1 MGLAVPLGVKLTT
14 RIPLLAC
21 LCLAATAS
29 AAEQNEPDPAKE
41 FTKRV
46 GEYVKL
52 HNAQEKDLPPLK
64 GKSDPVEIT
73 QHKKAL
79 AAAIQHARAS
89 GKQGDLFL
97 PIVQPHFRKV
107 IQSEMKGAAG
117 KPARKAAKDGNPH
130 VEGPPGK
137 VVVQVN
143 AYYPDDAPVST
154 VPPSLL
160 LRLPQLPKEV
170 EYRFVG
176 RHLILRDVAANLI
189 VDFIPDVVPG
199 T

>member
-1 MGLAVPLGVKLTT
+1 MRMPQLYQGLT
-14 RIPLLAC
+14 C
-21 LCLAATAS
+21 LCLIAPALAV
-29 AAEQNEPDPAKE
+29 ERNDQDPIKD

-52 HNAQEKDLPPLK
+52 HNRLENDLPPLK
-64 GKSDPVEIT
+64 GKNDPAEIT

-79 AAAIQHARAS
+79 AVAIQHARQDA
-89 GKQGDLFL
+89 KQGDILL
-97 PIVQPHFRKV
+97 AGVQPHFRKIV
-107 IQSEMKGAAG
+107 QSETKGPAG
-117 KPARKAAKDGNPH
+117 KPARKAVKEGNPH

-176 RHLILRDVAANLI
+176 RHLILRDIAANLI

>member
-1 MGLAVPLGVKLTT
+1 MF
-14 RIPLLAC
+14 
-21 LCLAATAS
+21 LCVIGAAS
-29 AAEQNEPDPAKE
+29 AVEQNEQEPIKE

-52 HNAQEKDLPPLK
+52 HNRLEKGLPRLK
-64 GKSDPVEIT
+64 GKNDPAEIT

-79 AAAIQHARAS
+79 AVAIQHERQNA
-89 GKQGDLFL
+89 KQGDVFL
-97 PIVQPHFRKV
+97 PAVQPHFRKTV
-107 IQSEMKGAAG
+107 ESEMKGQAG
-117 KPARKAAKDGNPH
+117 SAARKTVKEGNPH

-160 LRLPQLPKEV
+160 LRLPELPKEV

-189 VDFIPDVVPG
+189 VDYVPDVVPG